1 MAVVFGIWRL
11 HATTASVAVTP
22 QPSPTPA
29 RVALLASRPP
39 PAPPWSASQRGNLQ
53 SAVNGALAPALNG
66 ADAYSVAVLDETG
79 RLLMGRGENRA
90 VAPASVQKLIVGSVA
105 LATLGPA
112 FHFHTLLTGRDYPDA
127 NGVLDGDL
135 YFVGSG
141 DPSFRSDAL
150 DRGVAQLAREGIKH
164 VNGVVVDTSAFRG
177 PEINPHWDADDATED
192 YAAPTSPVSL
202 DGDTV
207 EFHVI
212 GTSPGSAARVTF
224 FPGSDV
230 VSTTG
235 SVLTSSGGEDDV
247 TIGGTQTPNAFRLSG
262 AVPAGVEEKFWLP
275 VYGIPRYVGAVLDRM
290 LTQYGIAHDAPP
302 RVGAA
307 PLDGAVFW
315 DHRSPDLPW
324 LIRHMLVLSDN
335 HFAEQLLRTVG
346 SAAAQAGSDDPGGV
360 AVERRVLQGAGIPTP
375 GLHLVDGSGLSADN
389 RIAAI
394 TLASTLAHYEPDLY
408 LLLPQGG
415 REGTLKHY
423 DFTTALGR
431 VRAKTGHLGNVASLA
446 GYVNTMHHGRVMFA
460 FLVDGSPGDP
470 DAAYVRAID
479 LLASM

>member
-79 RLLMGRGENRA
+79 RLLVGRGENRA

>member
-1 MAVVFGIWRL
+1 M
-11 HATTASVAVTP
+11 
-22 QPSPTPA
+22 
-29 RVALLASRPP
+29 
-39 PAPPWSASQRGNLQ
+39 
-53 SAVNGALAPALNG
+53 
-66 ADAYSVAVLDETG
+66 
-79 RLLMGRGENRA
+79 
-90 VAPASVQKLIVGSVA
+90 
-105 LATLGPA
+105 
-112 FHFHTLLTGRDYPDA
+112 
-127 NGVLDGDL
+127 
-135 YFVGSG
+135 
-141 DPSFRSDAL
+141 
-150 DRGVAQLAREGIKH
+150 
-164 VNGVVVDTSAFRG
+164 
-177 PEINPHWDADDATED
+177 
-192 YAAPTSPVSL
+192 
-202 DGDTV
+202 
-207 EFHVI
+207 I
-212 GTSPGSAARVTF
+212 GTTPGSAAHVTF

-290 LTQYGIAHDAPP
+290 LTQHGIAHDAPP

-315 DHRSPDLPW
+315 DHRSPDLPS

-335 HFAEQLLRTVG
+335 HYAEQLLRTVG

-360 AVERRVLQGAGIPTP
+360 AAERRFLEGAGIPTP

-389 RIAAI
+389 RVAAI
-394 TLASTLAHYEPDLY
+394 TLASTLARYEPELY

-415 REGTLKHY
+415 REGTLKDY

-479 LLASM
+479 RIAAL

>member
-79 RLLMGRGENRA
+79 RLLVGRGENRA

-315 DHRSPDLPW
+315 DHRSPDLPS